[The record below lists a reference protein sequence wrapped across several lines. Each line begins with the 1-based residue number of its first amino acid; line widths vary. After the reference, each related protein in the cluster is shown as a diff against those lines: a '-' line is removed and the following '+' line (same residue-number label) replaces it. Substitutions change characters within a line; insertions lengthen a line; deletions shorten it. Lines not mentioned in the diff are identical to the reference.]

1 MISKPQ
7 HIHPIALVFFLY
19 DSLKQLVFPAL
30 IIFFG
35 IVNAENE
42 KWLIIFSVLLISFII
57 IKTFLGYF
65 MFTYQLSNDE
75 IFIKSGI
82 FVKKL
87 NHIPYERIQN
97 ITSNQWFFLKPFKL
111 EELKIE
117 TAGQSDKPEVSL
129 KAVPDSLRPKIAN
142 LRNHQEHSKS
152 KQASENSYHISFRDL
167 IKFSLTSTAIINALI
182 VAFALFGKIHD
193 FIDERELKT
202 IADKV
207 INLQIVLMILLPI
220 AIFFVFYLLLSFI
233 LFSKYYDF
241 KLTEAKGHL
250 ETMRGLFKTRKTN
263 INLNRVQAIL
273 IKQNFLKRLFSIA
286 TVQLVIVSNST
297 EDDTEENVIIMPVI
311 NYEKVTDFLNQFFPN
326 IPVEETSH
334 FNPLTATYFY
344 KFRNATIGMAI
355 TIGLIVL
362 LLHRFVLLTTILS
375 ILGLLIWY
383 LPAYLSAKRSNIQ
396 FLNDKYLQ
404 LQNNHL
410 LTKQIALIPKASLQF
425 TKKSQ
430 SLWLKRKNIANI
442 ALNIRSGVS
451 QKTFAVTYQ
460 AENDID
466 SIMRWY
472 KKTTNNQN

>member
-1 MISKPQ
+1 
-7 HIHPIALVFFLY
+7 
-19 DSLKQLVFPAL
+19 
-30 IIFFG
+30 
-35 IVNAENE
+35 
-42 KWLIIFSVLLISFII
+42 
-57 IKTFLGYF
+57 
-65 MFTYQLSNDE
+65 MF
-75 IFIKSGI
+75 
-82 FVKKL
+82 
-87 NHIPYERIQN
+87 
-97 ITSNQWFFLKPFKL
+97 
-111 EELKIE
+111 
-117 TAGQSDKPEVSL
+117 
-129 KAVPDSLRPKIAN
+129 
-142 LRNHQEHSKS
+142 
-152 KQASENSYHISFRDL
+152 
-167 IKFSLTSTAIINALI
+167 
-182 VAFALFGKIHD
+182 
-193 FIDERELKT
+193 
-202 IADKV
+202 
-207 INLQIVLMILLPI
+207 
-220 AIFFVFYLLLSFI
+220 FYLLLSFI

-326 IPVEETSH
+326 IPVEETIH